1 MSTQDTNAPAP
12 ATGSAFLTW
21 LACLV
26 ALAASA
32 GSVYLSMGMGLKAC
46 PLCFYQRTLVFAVFG
61 VLLVGLV
68 TGAPRSGLCLLA
80 LPLAAAALGVAG
92 YHVYLELTGALEC
105 PPGIKDIGTSPQ
117 QSLAAQ
123 VLLTLLLALG
133 VLSGPDKRTAL
144 TGLVATALL
153 GAGFAVALILSTP
166 PQPPPPPPTTPVD
179 ICRPPAKTS

>member
-1 MSTQDTNAPAP
+1 DEPRADARPGADAARDLRLRGGDGAAAAEPGQPARRHRQRHGGGDPGGVMPPARNRSFDSEALPMSIEDTNPRAPAK
-12 ATGSAFLTW
+12 GSAILTW

-46 PLCFYQRTLVFAVFG
+46 PLCFYQRTLVMGVFG

-92 YHVYLELTGALEC
+92 YHVYLELT
-105 PPGIKDIGTSPQ
+105 
-117 QSLAAQ
+117 
-123 VLLTLLLALG
+123 
-133 VLSGPDKRTAL
+133 
-144 TGLVATALL
+144 
-153 GAGFAVALILSTP
+153 
-166 PQPPPPPPTTPVD
+166 
-179 ICRPPAKTS
+179 

>member
-1 MSTQDTNAPAP
+1 MSIEDTNPRAPAK
-12 ATGSAFLTW
+12 GSAILTW

-46 PLCFYQRTLVFAVFG
+46 PLCFYQRTLVMGVFC

-92 YHVYLELTGALEC
+92 YHVYLEFTGALEC
-105 PPGIKDIGTSPQ
+105 PQGIRDIGTAPQ

-123 VLLTLLLALG
+123 ALLTLLLVLG
-133 VLSGPDKRTAL
+133 VLSGPDKATAL
-144 TGLVATALL
+144 TGLIATGLL
-153 GAGFAVALILSTP
+153 GAGFAVALILSTA
-166 PQPPPPPPTTPVD
+166 PQPPPPPPTTPIE
-179 ICRPPAKTS
+179 ICRPPAKTA